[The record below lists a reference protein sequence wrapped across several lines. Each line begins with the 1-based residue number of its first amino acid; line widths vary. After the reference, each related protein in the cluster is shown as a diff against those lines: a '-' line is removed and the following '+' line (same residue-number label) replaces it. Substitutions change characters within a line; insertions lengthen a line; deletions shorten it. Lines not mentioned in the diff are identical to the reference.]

1 MDRKFAICLLALVMA
16 LALTLAG
23 CSAEYKTTDDSYS
36 SPGWTEEYGYGGQPD
51 VANNSK
57 NASAAAPAKIGQKL
71 IRTAQV
77 TAKTTEYDQTRQTI
91 DQKLAALEG
100 YVAQSEERNESD
112 YYEARCVTLLLR
124 VPNDRLEDL
133 LAAVDAAA
141 TVTERTVTTADVT
154 SEYTDVQSRIT
165 ALESEQK
172 ALLALLEQA
181 ESLSDVLEVQ
191 DRLTEVNAQ
200 LDSYKGQKQY
210 LDDQVTYS
218 SVQLTL
224 YEVQRIPVE
233 QEQGFFAQVGDRIA
247 ESLQDIG
254 RGLKSFGVWFLGG
267 ILYWLLLAAVI
278 VIVLLIVRRARKRH
292 ARKQQALQARWL
304 AMQAAAEQ
312 PQAPA
317 EPSQTP
323 PANEQTPQ

>member
-16 LALTLAG
+16 LTLILVG
-23 CSAEYKTTDDSYS
+23 CSAEYKVNDDSYS
-36 SPGWTEEYGYGGQPD
+36 SPGWAEEDGGQPD
-51 VANNSK
+51 LAYNGK
-57 NASAAAPAKIGQKL
+57 NVNAAPVKARQQL

-77 TAKTTEYDQTRQTI
+77 TAKTTEYDQARQTI

-100 YVAQSEERNESD
+100 YVAQSEEHNESA
-112 YYEARCVTLLLR
+112 YYNARCVTLLLR
-124 VPNDRLEDL
+124 VPNDRLENL

-141 TVTERTVTTADVT
+141 TVTERTVTTEDVT

-233 QEQGFFAQVGDRIA
+233 QEEGFFAQVGDRIA

-267 ILYWLLLAAVI
+267 ILYWLLLAVVI

-292 ARKQQALQARWL
+292 ARKQQALQAQWAAL
-304 AMQAAAEQ
+304 QAAASQQ
-312 PQAPA
+312 P
-317 EPSQTP
+317 QTP